1 MCCTARQRAATT
13 PLEDRREPTHFF
25 VHEVAGKD
33 FDRQVSVGDHAHRLF
48 VTGSLDCH
56 HQGANVV
63 RTHRVGGVAQRGAC
77 VDRDDLGLANGRNA
91 HGGSGNEWCDATLR
105 H

>member
-1 MCCTARQRAATT
+1 MSQPISSFMKRQVWTVDMDDTIA
-13 PLEDRREPTHFF
+13 
-25 VHEVAGKD
+25 EVAGKD